1 MPGLCVIAC
10 VTCVMQCD
18 VDQWVLLATLAK
30 LTNAELYAVYQ
41 WVNVSTGW

>member
-1 MPGLCVIAC
+1 MGVCRPGLCVIAC

-30 LTNAELYAVYQ
+30 LTNA
-41 WVNVSTGW
+41 